1 MDTLRF
7 VRRCVVILS
16 MLLALGGW
24 NAVAVA
30 QEADAS
36 VPATVNI
43 NQASAVDIAAAL
55 SGVGE
60 SRAAAIVAY
69 REKHGAFSSL
79 EDLQA
84 VKGVGEKLVEKNA
97 SRITF

>member
-1 MDTLRF
+1 MDILRF
-7 VRRCVVILS
+7 IRHSVVILS

-36 VPATVNI
+36 VAATVNI

-55 SGVGE
+55 NGVGE

-69 REKHGAFSSL
+69 REEHGSFSSL